1 MPGQR
6 KSIRLTGY
14 DYSQEG
20 AYYVT
25 ICVGKRACRGGSRAA
40 LTNINHNIF
49 GHIENGKMI
58 LNDIGKIIHDS
69 WLWLAN
75 QYNYVNLDEFIVM
88 PNHLHGI
95 VFLTGVIG
103 HGQGQGQGASRGAP
117 TTLRKPLRKPLGQL
131 IGAFKTVSTK
141 QINMVC
147 NTPGVCL
154 WQRNFYEH
162 IIRNESDLNRIREYI
177 IDNPANWEEDRYY
190 SE

>member
-1 MPGQR
+1 MPGKR
-6 KSIRLTGY
+6 KSIRLMGY
-14 DYSQEG
+14 DYAQEG

-25 ICVGKRACRGGSRAA
+25 ICVGKRTCRGGSRAA
-40 LTNINHNIF
+40 LIKPNHNVF

-75 QYNYVNLDEFIVM
+75 QYNYIDLDEFIVM

-103 HGQGQGQGASRGAP
+103 HGQGQGASRGAP
-117 TTLRKPLRKPLGQL
+117 TTLRKPLGQL

-141 QINMVC
+141 QINIIR
-147 NTPGVCL
+147 NIPGNRL

-177 IDNPANWEEDRYY
+177 INNPANWKKDSYY
-190 SE
+190 FE